1 MGRNIELNA
10 EFFEPADIVIHVRE
24 KGIVVREK
32 SLVAFDAATGK
43 ILAVGTEA
51 EALTGRESDQIRV
64 LSPFRQGVIADYTV
78 AELMFIYLMA
88 KTTGKRPFLRPG
100 VAVCVPKGITGVE
113 KKALEDAILQA
124 GAKEVVI
131 SELPMDRFL
140 QEEAE
145 RFPDVYRKCRIT
157 IGITKEEP
165 ERYVEEALD
174 GVLRYAA
181 QEGISTERVLELLQ
195 KKCGFH

>member
-51 EALTGRESDQIRV
+51 EGLTGRESDQIRV
-64 LSPFRQGVIADYTV
+64 MSPLRQGVIADYTV

-88 KTTGKRPFLRPG
+88 KTTGKRSFLRPG

-124 GAKEVVI
+124 GAKEVVT

-145 RFPDVYRKCRIT
+145 QFPDVYRKCRIT

-165 ERYVEEALD
+165 ERYVEETLD

-195 KKCGFH
+195 KKC